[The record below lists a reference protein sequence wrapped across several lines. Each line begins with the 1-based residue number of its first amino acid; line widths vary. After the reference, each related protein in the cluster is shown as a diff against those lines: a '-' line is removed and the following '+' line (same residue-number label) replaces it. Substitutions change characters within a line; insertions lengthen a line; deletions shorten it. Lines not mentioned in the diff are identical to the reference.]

1 MSGLRRRL
9 SSIKSTASAMIEVER
24 KLRMALACVAFG
36 VLAAAC
42 SERDIVLGERGDVVV
57 IADPDSGKPAGS
69 GGSAGLDASA
79 AASGSG
85 GSVGHAAT
93 ARPSAGCGSD
103 PVSPDDSI
111 DISGMRAS
119 YILELPPAYDKTHAY
134 PLLLA
139 FRREGTSVEAF
150 RASLNLALAV
160 GDDAVVVYPNSPG
173 DAATWDIQRDLPL
186 VDALLAKFAAS
197 YCIDQDR
204 VFAIGAGQ
212 AALLVNAFA
221 CVRSDTLRGVAPL
234 AAVLAPAQGVCPG
247 KAAVWLMQGS
257 AEPSTMMFGND
268 NRDYWVNRNGC
279 DASTPM
285 AVAPAPC
292 VAYAGCD
299 PGFPVRFCAYDP
311 GPELP
316 SFTASAIWDFFSAL

>member
-1 MSGLRRRL
+1 
-9 SSIKSTASAMIEVER
+9 MIEVGR
-24 KLRMALACVAFG
+24 QLRMALVGVALG

-42 SERDIVLGERGDVVV
+42 SESDIVLGERGDVVV
-57 IADPDSGKPAGS
+57 VAGPDSGKPQGS
-69 GGSAGLDASA
+69 GGSAGFDASA

-85 GSVGHAAT
+85 GSDGRAAT

-111 DISGMRAS
+111 DVSGMRAS
-119 YILELPPAYDKTHAY
+119 YILDLPPAYDKTRVY

-150 RASLNLALAV
+150 RASLNLPLAV
-160 GDDAVVVYPNSPG
+160 GDAAVVVHPNSPG
-173 DAATWDIQRDLPL
+173 NAATWDIQRDLPL
-186 VDALLAKFAAS
+186 IDALLSKLAAS

-234 AAVLAPAQGVCPG
+234 AAVLAPATGVCPG
-247 KAAVWLMQGS
+247 RAAVWLMQGS
-257 AEPSTMMFGND
+257 AEPSTMMFGHG
-268 NRDYWVNRNGC
+268 NRDYWVDRNGC
-279 DASTPM
+279 DAATPM
-285 AVAPAPC
+285 AVVPAPC

-299 PGFPVRFCAYDP
+299 AGFPVRFCEYGP
-311 GPELP
+311 GPDLP

>member
-1 MSGLRRRL
+1 MVEVGRQL
-9 SSIKSTASAMIEVER
+9 KTAFV
-24 KLRMALACVAFG
+24 CVALG
-36 VLAAAC
+36 VPAAAC

-57 IADPDSGKPAGS
+57 VAGPDSGKAQGS
-69 GGSAGLDASA
+69 GGSPGSDASA

-85 GSVGHAAT
+85 GSDGRTAT

-103 PVSPDDSI
+103 AASSDDSI
-111 DISGMRAS
+111 DVSGMRAN
-119 YILELPPAYDKTHAY
+119 YLLDLPPAYDKTRAY
-134 PLLLA
+134 PLVLA

-150 RASLNLALAV
+150 RASLNLPLAV
-160 GDDAVVVYPNSPG
+160 GDDAIVVYPNSPG
-173 DAATWDIQRDLPL
+173 NAATWDIQRDLPL
-186 VDALLAKFAAS
+186 IDMLLSKFSAT

-221 CVRSDTLRGVAPL
+221 CVRADTLRGVAPL
-234 AAVLAPAQGVCPG
+234 AAVLAPAQGACPG

-257 AEPSTMMFGND
+257 AEPSAMMFGHG

-279 DASTPM
+279 DAATPM
-285 AVAPAPC
+285 TIAPAPC
-292 VAYAGCD
+292 VAYAGCE
-299 PGFPVRFCAYDP
+299 PGFPVRFCEYGP